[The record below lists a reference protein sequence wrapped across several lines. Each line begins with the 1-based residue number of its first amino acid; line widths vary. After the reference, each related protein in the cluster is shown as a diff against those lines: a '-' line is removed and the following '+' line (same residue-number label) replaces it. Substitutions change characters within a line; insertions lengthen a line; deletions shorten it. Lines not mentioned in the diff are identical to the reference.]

1 MWSVTGYEKEKYNHY
16 GTPCAT
22 DLPEP
27 LGSSTDRIPHSF
39 RKRYVLVLIL
49 KFLGKISPSLMVELE
64 YHNKALK
71 GGK

>member
-16 GTPCAT
+16 GTPCAI

-27 LGSSTDRIPHSF
+27 LGSSTGRIPHSF
-39 RKRYVLVLIL
+39 RKRYVLVL

-64 YHNKALK
+64 DHNKALK
-71 GGK
+71 RGK